1 MLAAAAAAYAQE
13 PQDSTVYIIARWQ
26 AGDKYAYEYSSKEC
40 KTANGDTTEFAYS
53 NAILTYEILEETETS
68 YKASVT
74 YKDEFSSNQLN
85 NMLND
90 LLAER
95 YGDPKIIFTTDQYG
109 TLQSI
114 DNIQELSD
122 QIVSIIDDMVKIL
135 INVNEETPMEQVD
148 MLKEQLKTMFSNH
161 DTIMQIFAEDIG
173 RVLYFHGC
181 GMKLDQEYTG
191 QIQVPSIYPG
201 VDQLF
206 PADVT
211 IWADSEFTDEYSTVC
226 RSYTT
231 VSNEEFKN
239 VIGKTV
245 INNLKSAVIPDLAN
259 VAAEANLVCLILSGD
274 EPHAT
279 AGEPV
284 IRHFYLLTVDNSLL
298 EETVLVAEGVACCG
312 IVESGERVDKASGKT
327 AETTVTKT
335 CIGLTIINAVK
346 LDAVIL
352 KHACKRAC
360 KIKVEKCIFK

>member
-1 MLAAAAAAYAQE
+1 MKRLTSIIIAVLAAAAAYAQA
-13 PQDSTVYIIARWQ
+13 PQDSTVNIIARWK
-26 AGDKYAYEYSSKEC
+26 AGEKYAYEYSQKEI
-40 KTANGDTTEFAYS
+40 KIVNGDTTEVSYT
-53 NAILTYEILEETETS
+53 NAIHIYEILEETETS
-68 YKASVT
+68 YKVSVS
-74 YKDEFSSNQLN
+74 YKDEYSSDPVN
-85 NMLND
+85 NLLSD
-90 LLAER
+90 LLTER
-95 YGDPKIIFTTDQYG
+95 YGDPKVIFTTNQYG

-181 GMKLDQEYTG
+181 GMKLDEEYTG

-245 INNLKSAVIPDLAN
+245 INNLKTQAAAAGLSEEDLQ
-259 VAAEANLVCLILSGD
+259 AA
-274 EPHAT
+274 
-279 AGEPV
+279 
-284 IRHFYLLTVDNSLL
+284 LL
-298 EETVLVAEGVACCG
+298 EVEKTVQSLECNM
-312 IVESGERVDKASGKT
+312 EEYST
-327 AETTVTKT
+327 AEIHNVTGWPLNVWYDK
-335 CIGLTIINAVK
+335 
-346 LDAVIL
+346 DAVI
-352 KHACKRAC
+352 
-360 KIKVEKCIFK
+360 KVEDQNQIQSTSWTLKMIIPSDEE

>member
-1 MLAAAAAAYAQE
+1 MKRLTSIIIAVLAAAAAYAQA
-13 PQDSTVYIIARWQ
+13 PQDSTVNIIARWN
-26 AGDKYAYEYSSKEC
+26 AGEKYAYEYSQKEI
-40 KTANGDTTEFAYS
+40 KIVNGDTTEVSYT
-53 NAILTYEILEETETS
+53 NAIHIYEILEETETS
-68 YKASVT
+68 YKVSVS
-74 YKDEFSSNQLN
+74 YKDEYSSDPVN
-85 NMLND
+85 NLLSD
-90 LLAER
+90 LLTER
-95 YGDPKIIFTTDQYG
+95 YGDPKVIFTTNQYG

-122 QIVSIIDDMVKIL
+122 QIVSIIDDMVNIL

-148 MLKEQLKTMFSNH
+148 MLKEQMKTMFSNH

-211 IWADSEFTDEYSTVC
+211 IWADAEFTDEYSTVC

-245 INNLKSAVIPDLAN
+245 INNLKIQ
-259 VAAEANLVCLILSGD
+259 AAAAGLS
-274 EPHAT
+274 EEELQA
-279 AGEPV
+279 A
-284 IRHFYLLTVDNSLL
+284 LL
-298 EETVLVAEGVACCG
+298 EVEKTVQSLECNM
-312 IVESGERVDKASGKT
+312 EEYST
-327 AETTVTKT
+327 AEIHNVTGWPLNVWYDK
-335 CIGLTIINAVK
+335 
-346 LDAVIL
+346 DAVINVEDQNQLQSTSWTL
-352 KHACKRAC
+352 KM
-360 KIKVEKCIFK
+360 IIPSDEE

>member
-1 MLAAAAAAYAQE
+1 MKRLTSFIIAVLAAAAAYAQA
-13 PQDSTVYIIARWQ
+13 PQDSTVNIIARWN
-26 AGDKYAYEYSSKEC
+26 AGEKYAYEYSQKEI
-40 KTANGDTTEFAYS
+40 KIVNGDTTEVSYT
-53 NAILTYEILEETETS
+53 NAIHIYEILEETETS
-68 YKASVT
+68 YKVSVS
-74 YKDEFSSNQLN
+74 YKDEYSSDPVN
-85 NMLND
+85 NLLSD
-90 LLAER
+90 LLTER
-95 YGDPKIIFTTDQYG
+95 YGDPKVIFTTNQYG

-122 QIVSIIDDMVKIL
+122 QIVSIIDDMVNIL

-148 MLKEQLKTMFSNH
+148 MLKEQMKTMFSNH

-245 INNLKSAVIPDLAN
+245 INNLKIQAAAAGLSEEDLQ
-259 VAAEANLVCLILSGD
+259 AA
-274 EPHAT
+274 
-279 AGEPV
+279 
-284 IRHFYLLTVDNSLL
+284 LL
-298 EETVLVAEGVACCG
+298 EVEKTVQSLECNM
-312 IVESGERVDKASGKT
+312 EEYST
-327 AETTVTKT
+327 AEIHNVTGWPLNVWYDK
-335 CIGLTIINAVK
+335 
-346 LDAVIL
+346 DAVINVEDQNQLQSTSWTL
-352 KHACKRAC
+352 KM
-360 KIKVEKCIFK
+360 IIPSDEE

>member
-1 MLAAAAAAYAQE
+1 MKRLIPIVIGMLSTVVAMAQE
-13 PQDSTVYIIARWQ
+13 AQDSTVNIIARWK
-26 AGDKYAYEYSSKEC
+26 AGEKYAYEYSQKEI
-40 KTANGDTTEFAYS
+40 KIVNGDTTEVSYT
-53 NAILTYEILEETETS
+53 NAIHIYEILEETETS
-68 YKASVT
+68 YKVSVS
-74 YKDEFSSNQLN
+74 YKDEYSSDPVN
-85 NMLND
+85 NLLSD
-90 LLAER
+90 LLTER
-95 YGDPKIIFTTDQYG
+95 YGDPKVIFTTNQYG

-181 GMKLDQEYTG
+181 GMKLDEEYTG

-245 INNLKSAVIPDLAN
+245 INNLKTQAAAAGLSEEDLQ
-259 VAAEANLVCLILSGD
+259 AA
-274 EPHAT
+274 
-279 AGEPV
+279 
-284 IRHFYLLTVDNSLL
+284 LL
-298 EETVLVAEGVACCG
+298 EVEKTVQSLECNM
-312 IVESGERVDKASGKT
+312 EEYST
-327 AETTVTKT
+327 AEIHNVTGWPLNVWYDK
-335 CIGLTIINAVK
+335 
-346 LDAVIL
+346 DAVI
-352 KHACKRAC
+352 
-360 KIKVEKCIFK
+360 KVEDQNQIQSTSWTLKMIIPSDEE

>member
-1 MLAAAAAAYAQE
+1 MKRLIPIVIGMLSTVVAMAQE
-13 PQDSTVYIIARWQ
+13 TQDSTVNIIARWN
-26 AGDKYAYEYSSKEC
+26 AGEKYAYEYSQKEI
-40 KTANGDTTEFAYS
+40 KIVNGDTTEVSYT
-53 NAILTYEILEETETS
+53 NAIHIYEILEETETS
-68 YKASVT
+68 YKVSVS
-74 YKDEFSSNQLN
+74 YKDEYSSDPVN
-85 NMLND
+85 NLLSD
-90 LLAER
+90 LLTER
-95 YGDPKIIFTTDQYG
+95 YGDPKVIFTTNQYG

-122 QIVSIIDDMVKIL
+122 QIVSIIDDMVNIL

-148 MLKEQLKTMFSNH
+148 MLKEQMKTMFSNH

-245 INNLKSAVIPDLAN
+245 INNLKIQAAAAGLSEEDLQ
-259 VAAEANLVCLILSGD
+259 AA
-274 EPHAT
+274 
-279 AGEPV
+279 
-284 IRHFYLLTVDNSLL
+284 LL
-298 EETVLVAEGVACCG
+298 EVEKTVQSLECNM
-312 IVESGERVDKASGKT
+312 EEYST
-327 AETTVTKT
+327 AEIHNVTGWPLNVWYDK
-335 CIGLTIINAVK
+335 
-346 LDAVIL
+346 DAVINVEDQNQLQSTSWTL
-352 KHACKRAC
+352 KM
-360 KIKVEKCIFK
+360 IIPSDEE

>member
-1 MLAAAAAAYAQE
+1 MKRLIPILIGMLTTFVAMAQE
-13 PQDSTVYIIARWQ
+13 AQDSTVNIIARWN
-26 AGDKYAYEYSSKEC
+26 AGEKYAYEYSQKEI
-40 KTANGDTTEFAYS
+40 KIVNGDTTEVSYT
-53 NAILTYEILEETETS
+53 NAIHIYEILEETETS
-68 YKASVT
+68 YKVSVS
-74 YKDEFSSNQLN
+74 YKDEYSSDPVN
-85 NMLND
+85 NLLSD
-90 LLAER
+90 LLTER
-95 YGDPKIIFTTDQYG
+95 YGDPKVIFTTNQYG

-245 INNLKSAVIPDLAN
+245 INNLKTQAAAAGLSEEDLQ
-259 VAAEANLVCLILSGD
+259 AA
-274 EPHAT
+274 
-279 AGEPV
+279 
-284 IRHFYLLTVDNSLL
+284 LL
-298 EETVLVAEGVACCG
+298 EVEKTVQSLECSM
-312 IVESGERVDKASGKT
+312 EEYST
-327 AETTVTKT
+327 AEIHNVTGWPLNVWYDKDTV
-335 CIGLTIINAVK
+335 
-346 LDAVIL
+346 
-352 KHACKRAC
+352 
-360 KIKVEKCIFK
+360 IKVEDQNQVQSTSWTLKMIIPSDEE

>member
-1 MLAAAAAAYAQE
+1 MKRLIPIVIGMLSTVVAMAQE
-13 PQDSTVYIIARWQ
+13 AQDSTVNIIARWN
-26 AGDKYAYEYSSKEC
+26 AGEKYAYEYSQKEI
-40 KTANGDTTEFAYS
+40 KIVNGDTTEVSYT
-53 NAILTYEILEETETS
+53 NAIHIYEILEETETS
-68 YKASVT
+68 YKVSVS
-74 YKDEFSSNQLN
+74 YKDEYSSDPVN
-85 NMLND
+85 NLLSD
-90 LLAER
+90 LLTER
-95 YGDPKIIFTTDQYG
+95 YGDPKVIFTTNQYG

-122 QIVSIIDDMVKIL
+122 QIVSIIDDMVNIL

-148 MLKEQLKTMFSNH
+148 MLKEQMKTMFSNH

-245 INNLKSAVIPDLAN
+245 INNLKIQAAAAGLSEEDLQ
-259 VAAEANLVCLILSGD
+259 AA
-274 EPHAT
+274 
-279 AGEPV
+279 
-284 IRHFYLLTVDNSLL
+284 LL
-298 EETVLVAEGVACCG
+298 EVEKTVQSLECNM
-312 IVESGERVDKASGKT
+312 EEYST
-327 AETTVTKT
+327 AEIHNVTGWPLNVWYDK
-335 CIGLTIINAVK
+335 
-346 LDAVIL
+346 DAVINVEDQNQLQSTSWTL
-352 KHACKRAC
+352 KM
-360 KIKVEKCIFK
+360 IIPSDEE